1 MPWEKATMP
10 DRTTL
15 AGNGVDMVA
24 DSPESSI
31 LSEWRYSGASPPNS
45 CPRSGHACAVGLS
58 PPKDDRRAGLTMPT
72 STPGGNLIAPP
83 GGGITTA
90 GTSTTNQM
98 TADRAKKK
106 AMSLQEKVE
115 KARSAIEE
123 HYEKHHNFTR
133 DDLDIRLTG
142 FLPPCV
148 FIPVACKHA
157 QKREPTS
164 GLEPLSCSLRVCR

>member
-1 MPWEKATMP
+1 
-10 DRTTL
+10 
-15 AGNGVDMVA
+15 
-24 DSPESSI
+24 
-31 LSEWRYSGASPPNS
+31 
-45 CPRSGHACAVGLS
+45 
-58 PPKDDRRAGLTMPT
+58 
-72 STPGGNLIAPP
+72 LIAPP

-115 KARSAIEE
+115 KAPSAIEE

-164 GLEPLSCSLRVCR
+164 GLEPLSCSSYECAVSGC

>member
-1 MPWEKATMP
+1 MP

-15 AGNGVDMVA
+15 AGNGVDTVA

-31 LSEWRYSGASPPNS
+31 LSEVALFRASPPNS
-45 CPRSGHACAVGLS
+45 CPRSGHACAVGPS
-58 PPKDDRRAGLTMPT
+58 PPKDDRQAGLTVPT

-106 AMSLQEKVE
+106 AMSLQEKMEKME

-164 GLEPLSCSLRVCR
+164 GLEPLT